1 MAQIGQFALALA
13 FVVTVYSI
21 AASLIGIR
29 VKHDK
34 LIASGRNAAVGTFA
48 CLTTA
53 FLCLVYLFVVSD
65 FSINYVA
72 GHSNRDLPLYFK
84 ISAIW
89 GGQEGSLLLWGW
101 FLTGYAAL
109 VMIQNWRKHT
119 AMMPYV
125 TAVLMGSSLFFTSM
139 HLFIANPFNQIVSIG
154 PGGARV
160 PFVPADGQ
168 GLNPLLQYILNAI
181 HPPVMYL
188 GLVGFAV
195 PFAFAMAAMLSRQL
209 GDTWIR
215 TTRRWTM
222 VAWFFLGTAILL
234 GGKWAY
240 VELGWGGFWGWD
252 PVENASLM
260 PWLIGTAFLHSV
272 MVQEKKGMLKVW
284 NMVLII
290 LAYTMCLFGTFLTR
304 SGVVSSV
311 HAFAQSSIGGYF
323 AAFIVI
329 SLSGALYLLLDRLP
343 LLKSENQMESI
354 VSRESSFM
362 FNNLILLASCFAVF
376 WGVMFPVFSE
386 WIKGVKIT
394 VGPPFFNRVNVPIA
408 IFLMFL
414 TGVGPLLAWRKAST
428 NSLKRNFL
436 WPAAIAFAAGIGLFF
451 RGIGRPI
458 LKAPEELGQ
467 SLFQKLLGYSFTSSF
482 YALLAIIMSVF
493 VAVTIAREFYKGA
506 RARSHGTGENFIE
519 AVGNLTLQNTR
530 RYGGYIVHF
539 GFVLLFIGWAGQAF
553 TTDVSTEAGIG
564 DRISIRQYTL
574 RVDKLGVEDTP
585 NYQSMKAT
593 VSLFE
598 DGVKVATMG
607 PERRRYKAGEQQTTT
622 EVSIWSTLKED
633 VYVVF
638 SGATADG
645 KRANIQVY
653 YNPLVMWVWLGGIV
667 LGLGTLIALLPNKK
681 SSPRKRPQAADRTEE
696 QKDVAEKVS

>member
-1 MAQIGQFALALA
+1 MAQFGQFSLALA
-13 FVVTVYSI
+13 FVVTIYSI
-21 AASLIGIR
+21 VASLLGIR
-29 VKHDK
+29 FKNDK
-34 LIASGRNAAVGTFA
+34 LIASGRNAAVGTFV
-48 CLTTA
+48 CVTA
-53 FLCLVYLFVVSD
+53 AILALAYLLASSD
-65 FSINYVA
+65 FSIQYVA
-72 GHSNRDLPLYFK
+72 EHSNRDLPLYFK
-84 ISAIW
+84 LSSLW

-101 FLTGYAAL
+101 LLTIYAAI
-109 VMIQNWRKHT
+109 VVIQNRRKHT

-125 TAVLMGSSLFFTSM
+125 TAVLMFTSLFFTTM
-139 HLFIANPFNQIVSIG
+139 HLFVVNPFNQLVTVQADGSRI
-154 PGGARV
+154 
-160 PFVPADGQ
+160 PFVPADGS
-168 GLNPLLQYILNAI
+168 GLNPLLQYILMII
-181 HPPVMYL
+181 HPPIMYL

-195 PFAFAMAAMLSRQL
+195 PFAFAMAAMMSRQL

-222 VAWFFLGTAILL
+222 IAWFFLGTAILL

-290 LAYTMCLFGTFLTR
+290 LTYVMCIFGTFLTR

-323 AAFIVI
+323 LAFIMIV
-329 SLSGALYLLLDRLP
+329 LSGSLYLLTERLP
-343 LLKSENQMESI
+343 DLKSENQMESI

-362 FNNLILLASCFAVF
+362 FNNLILLASCFAIF
-376 WGVMFPVFSE
+376 WGTMFPVLSE
-386 WIKGVKIT
+386 AVTGDKVT

-408 IFLMFL
+408 VFLLFL

-436 WPAAIAFAAGIGLFF
+436 WPAGIALAAG
-451 RGIGRPI
+451 GI
-458 LKAPEELGQ
+458 LYFLGVDH
-467 SLFQKLLGYSFTSSF
+467 FYSWISVV
-482 YALLAIIMSVF
+482 MSIF
-493 VAVTIAREFYKGA
+493 VTICIGREFYKGA
-506 RARSHGTGENFIE
+506 RARATGSGENFVE
-519 AVGNLTLQNTR
+519 AVVNLTLRNTR

-553 TTDVSTEAGIG
+553 TSDNQSEAGIG
-564 DRISIRQYTL
+564 DTFSMKQYVL
-574 RVDKLGVEDTP
+574 RVDKLGIEDTP
-585 NYQSMKAT
+585 NYRSQKAT

-598 DGVKVATMG
+598 YGKKVAILY
-607 PERRRYKAGEQQTTT
+607 PERRVYKASQQPTT
-622 EVSIWSTLKED
+622 EVSIRSTLRED
-633 VYVVF
+633 IYLVF
-638 SGATADG
+638 SGANPDG
-645 KRANIQVY
+645 SKAIFQVY
-653 YNPLVMWVWLGGIV
+653 YNPLVMWVWIGGIV

-681 SSPRKRPQAADRTEE
+681 TSPSKDSRAARTQEAKE
-696 QKDVAEKVS
+696 VEVRS

>member
-1 MAQIGQFALALA
+1 MAQFGQFSLALA
-13 FVVTVYSI
+13 FVVTIYSI
-21 AASLIGIR
+21 VASLLGIR
-29 VKHDK
+29 FKNDK
-34 LIASGRNAAVGTFA
+34 LIASGRNAAIGTFVCVTMA
-48 CLTTA
+48 ILS
-53 FLCLVYLFVVSD
+53 LGYLLASSD
-65 FSINYVA
+65 FSIQYVA
-72 GHSNRDLPLYFK
+72 EHSNRDLPMYFK
-84 ISAIW
+84 LSSLW

-101 FLTGYAAL
+101 LLTIYSAI
-109 VMIQNWRKHT
+109 VVIQNRRKHT

-125 TAVLMGSSLFFTSM
+125 TSVLMFTSLFFTTM
-139 HLFIANPFNQIVSIG
+139 HLFVVNPFTQLVTVQPDGSRI
-154 PGGARV
+154 

-168 GLNPLLQYILNAI
+168 GLNPLLQYILMII
-181 HPPVMYL
+181 HPPIMYL

-290 LAYTMCLFGTFLTR
+290 LTYIMCIFGTFLTR

-323 AAFIVI
+323 LAFIMIV
-329 SLSGALYLLLDRLP
+329 LSGSLYLLTERLP
-343 LLKSENQMESI
+343 DLKSENQMESI

-362 FNNLILLASCFAVF
+362 FNNLILLASCFAIF
-376 WGVMFPVFSE
+376 WGTMFPVISE
-386 WIKGVKIT
+386 AVTGDKVT

-408 IFLMFL
+408 VFLLFL

-436 WPAAIAFAAGIGLFF
+436 WPAGIALAAG
-451 RGIGRPI
+451 GI
-458 LKAPEELGQ
+458 LYFLGVDH
-467 SLFQKLLGYSFTSSF
+467 FYSWISVV
-482 YALLAIIMSVF
+482 MSIF
-493 VAVTIAREFYKGA
+493 VTICIGREFYKGA
-506 RARSHGTGENFIE
+506 RARATGSGENFVE
-519 AVGNLTLQNTR
+519 AVVNLTLRNTR

-553 TTDVSTEAGIG
+553 TSDSQNEAGIG
-564 DRISIRQYTL
+564 DTFLMKQYVL
-574 RVDKLGVEDTP
+574 RVDKLGIEDTP
-585 NYQSMKAT
+585 NYKSQKAT

-598 DGVKVATMG
+598 YGKKVAILY
-607 PERRRYKAGEQQTTT
+607 PERRVYKASQQPTT
-622 EVSIWSTLKED
+622 EVSIRSTLRED
-633 VYVVF
+633 IYLVF
-638 SGATADG
+638 SGSNPDG
-645 KRANIQVY
+645 SKAVFQVY
-653 YNPLVMWVWLGGIV
+653 YNPLVMWVWIGGII

-681 SSPRKRPQAADRTEE
+681 IPAKDSRAVRTQEAKQVE
-696 QKDVAEKVS
+696 VGS